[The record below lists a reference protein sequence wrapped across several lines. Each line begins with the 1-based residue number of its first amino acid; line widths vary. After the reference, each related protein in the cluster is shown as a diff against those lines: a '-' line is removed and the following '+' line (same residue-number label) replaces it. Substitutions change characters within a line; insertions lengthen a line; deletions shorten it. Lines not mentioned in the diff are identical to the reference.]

1 MKYFWTPNPIGLNA
15 DIERHRKAQQELEQ
29 KIAELEKEDTIDPNR
44 EFYLRVYRNALCI
57 LLQSKAEVVAKL
69 GKTKE

>member
-1 MKYFWTPNPIGLNA
+1 MKYFCTPKPIGLNA
-15 DIERHRKAQQELEQ
+15 DIERHRKKQQELEQ
-29 KIAELEKEDTIDPNR
+29 KIAELEEEDTIDPDR
-44 EFYLRVYRNALCI
+44 EFYLQAYRNALCI

>member
-1 MKYFWTPNPIGLNA
+1 MKYFWTPKPIGLNA

-29 KIAELEKEDTIDPNR
+29 KIAELEDSSLEFK

-57 LLQSKAEVVAKL
+57 LLQSKAEIVAKL